1 MEKLEVKNKLR
12 KYYGPIKGAFK
23 HSLPTGAT
31 EFDKFCERILG
42 YYNLPNVRSYK
53 EAIAH
58 MIQHL
63 DPLTTKAPLTY
74 FAKSI
79 KKAQANQAAF
89 HALQKFKE
97 ESKAEEAKIIEEE
110 KAKETAP
117 N

>member
-1 MEKLEVKNKLR
+1 MEKLKVKNKLR
-12 KYYGPIKGAFK
+12 KYYGPIKGIFK
-23 HSLPTGAT
+23 HKLPTGAT
-31 EFDKFCERILG
+31 EFDSFCERVLS
-42 YYNLPNVRSYK
+42 YYDLPNMRSYK

-63 DPLTTKAPLTY
+63 DPLTTKAPLTF

-89 HALQKFKE
+89 HALQKFKDE
-97 ESKAEEAKIIEEE
+97 AKEEAKKIEEE
-110 KAKETAP
+110 KAKEITA